1 MGLTVEIISLEHT
14 ITDIT
19 LQLKCTEREFLYKGY
34 EIIWDIQVR
43 I

>member
-1 MGLTVEIISLEHT
+1 MGLAVEIISLEHT

-19 LQLKCTEREFLYKGY
+19 LQLQCTEMEFLYKGY